1 MSGEKITYIRVAMA
15 AMSRLHG
22 DDSKCREASD
32 ATFEGIGEGQK
43 HRIMGIQRLRS
54 VIVPIGGLELER
66 QFGYCTWSSSGAEES
81 VCEFPEENRRMSK
94 CLSWTS
100 VLPWMV
106 IVLMVVAS
114 GCTARMGSNSDTVF
128 HIDSISAP
136 HPDGVFRIPLMTN
149 PPDLDPILVSDTTS
163 DGVAS
168 KIFNTLLDYDPDLNL
183 EPCLAVS
190 MPEISSD
197 GTQYNFTIREGVKF
211 SHGRTVTAQDFKYSL
226 QRLASV
232 RSKRSTL
239 IEPILGAKAAIE
251 AARSSSEDAPEI
263 KGIEVIGDL
272 QLRITL
278 TKPHA
283 PFIYHLAMVN
293 TAVVPR
299 EKVEEYGHAFSRKPI
314 GTGCFILE
322 EWKEGTSLHLKANPG
337 YFEGAPKLA
346 GIYYRVIPEP
356 LAQQEEYKAG
366 NFEVLAVTQGV
377 YPKWSRS
384 NRANEVLSWP
394 SLVVQ
399 YYGFNLEKEGSP
411 YAGNSDSAR
420 KLREAINLSVDRKFL
435 GEVLLEGRFFPANGI
450 LPPGIL
456 GHNADRPAYPL
467 DLERARTLLAE
478 AGYPEGQGLPSVD
491 LWFNTQGDNAKIA
504 QSVQEDLRKVG
515 IPIGLKMLDW
525 GAFIES
531 TDSGEPPFFRLGW
544 VADYPDPENFLA
556 FLFHS
561 KNKGPN
567 GNVAFYG
574 NPEVDALIDR
584 SYAVT
589 DMDERIKLLQ
599 QAESKIL
606 DDYPWLF
613 LLFGRETIL
622 IKPYVKNFT
631 PTGMCD
637 DVQGNHVRWHLVQI
651 DNVGAQ

>member
-1 MSGEKITYIRVAMA
+1 
-15 AMSRLHG
+15 
-22 DDSKCREASD
+22 
-32 ATFEGIGEGQK
+32 
-43 HRIMGIQRLRS
+43 
-54 VIVPIGGLELER
+54 
-66 QFGYCTWSSSGAEES
+66 
-81 VCEFPEENRRMSK
+81 MSK

-100 VLPWMV
+100 VLMSWLVILSMV
-106 IVLMVVAS
+106 AP
-114 GCTARMGSNSDTVF
+114 GCTARMESGTDTVF
-128 HIDSISAP
+128 EIDSISAP
-136 HPDGVFRIPLMTN
+136 HPDGIFRIPLMTN
-149 PPDLDPILVSDTTS
+149 PPGLDPILVSDTTS

-168 KIFNTLLDYDPDLNL
+168 KIFNTLLDYDPELKL

-197 GTQYNFTIREGVKF
+197 GTQYDFTIRAGVRF
-211 SHGRTVTAQDFKYSL
+211 SHGRAITAADFKYSL

-232 RSKRSTL
+232 RSKRSNL
-239 IEPILGAKAAIE
+239 IEPILGASEAIE
-251 AARSSSEDAPEI
+251 SARSSQEEAPEI
-263 KGIEVIGDL
+263 AGIEVLGDL

-278 TKPHA
+278 KKPYV

-299 EKVEEYGHAFSRKPI
+299 ELVEQHGHAFSRKPT
-314 GTGCFILE
+314 GTGPFVLE
-322 EWKEGTSLHLKANPG
+322 KWKEGTSLLLRANPD

-346 GIYYRVIPEP
+346 GILYRVIPEP
-356 LAQQEEYKAG
+356 LAQLEEYKAG

-384 NRANEVLSWP
+384 NRADEVLSWP
-394 SLVVQ
+394 SLAVQ
-399 YYGFNLEKEGSP
+399 YYGFNLEKQGSP
-411 YAGNSDSAR
+411 YAGNSASAR
-420 KLREAINLSVDRKFL
+420 KLREAVNLSVDRKFL
-435 GEVLLEGRFFPANGI
+435 AEVLLEGRFFPANGI

-478 AGYPEGQGLPSVD
+478 AGYPGGQGLPSVD

-525 GAFIES
+525 AAFLES
-531 TDSGEPPFFRLGW
+531 NESGEPSFFRLGW

-561 KNKGPN
+561 KNKGSG
-567 GNVAFYG
+567 GNTTFYD

-584 SYAVT
+584 SHAVT
-589 DMDERIKLLQ
+589 DMDERIRLLQ

-613 LLFGRETIL
+613 LLFQSETIL

-631 PTGMCD
+631 PTRMCD

>member
-1 MSGEKITYIRVAMA
+1 M
-15 AMSRLHG
+15 
-22 DDSKCREASD
+22 
-32 ATFEGIGEGQK
+32 
-43 HRIMGIQRLRS
+43 
-54 VIVPIGGLELER
+54 
-66 QFGYCTWSSSGAEES
+66 
-81 VCEFPEENRRMSK
+81 
-94 CLSWTS
+94 
-100 VLPWMV
+100 
-106 IVLMVVAS
+106 
-114 GCTARMGSNSDTVF
+114 
-128 HIDSISAP
+128 
-136 HPDGVFRIPLMTN
+136 
-149 PPDLDPILVSDTTS
+149 
-163 DGVAS
+163 
-168 KIFNTLLDYDPDLNL
+168 
-183 EPCLAVS
+183 
-190 MPEISSD
+190 
-197 GTQYNFTIREGVKF
+197 
-211 SHGRTVTAQDFKYSL
+211 
-226 QRLASV
+226 
-232 RSKRSTL
+232 
-239 IEPILGAKAAIE
+239 
-251 AARSSSEDAPEI
+251 
-263 KGIEVIGDL
+263 
-272 QLRITL
+272 
-278 TKPHA
+278 
-283 PFIYHLAMVN
+283 
-293 TAVVPR
+293 
-299 EKVEEYGHAFSRKPI
+299 
-314 GTGCFILE
+314 
-322 EWKEGTSLHLKANPG
+322 
-337 YFEGAPKLA
+337 
-346 GIYYRVIPEP
+346 
-356 LAQQEEYKAG
+356 
-366 NFEVLAVTQGV
+366 
-377 YPKWSRS
+377 
-384 NRANEVLSWP
+384 
-394 SLVVQ
+394 VQ

-515 IPIGLKMLDW
+515 IPIGLKMLDC

-567 GNVAFYG
+567 GNVAFYD

-584 SYAVT
+584 SYTIT
-589 DMDERIKLLQ
+589 DMDERIRLLQ